1 MVKMHYKVWYALE
14 REKEYVERGFIPKR
28 GSMRYSELAKRQ
40 DVQISAKVDCIILS
54 VNGQT
59 QSFGNCNGN
68 GNGNGNGGSE
78 TGGRTATKGVHCVA
92 SGHTPRSEWI
102 SIIHLGEK
110 GRQ

>member
-1 MVKMHYKVWYALE
+1 MWMYICIYLYNGENALQSWYALE

-28 GSMRYSELAKRQ
+28 ASMRYSELAKRQ

-68 GNGNGNGGSE
+68 GNGGSE
-78 TGGRTATKGVHCVA
+78 TGGRTATKGLA
-92 SGHTPRSEWI
+92 YS
-102 SIIHLGEK
+102 
-110 GRQ
+110 